1 MNHHAL
7 MMDTN
12 LGGITMANGTV
23 KKIPLKNASALNVRP
38 RRWNWALGQTNR
50 PKP

>member
-12 LGGITMANGTV
+12 LGGITMANGTA
-23 KKIPLKNASALNVRP
+23 KKIPFKIASALNVRP
-38 RRWNWALGQTNR
+38 KR
-50 PKP
+50 